1 VIFRSEGAEFFGV
14 LSIAFSYTSPNP
26 ARGTLAKA
34 VEIAAFLKNCRLEVG
49 LAIECE
55 LRFAKKLGYE
65 RPCLHGFTR
74 FGSSTIPGFA
84 LLEPAID
91 RYDH

>member
-14 LSIAFSYTSPNP
+14 LSIAFSYTSPKP
-26 ARGTLAKA
+26 ARGALAKA

-65 RPCLHGFTR
+65 PPALSPWIYQVRVFNNSWICS
-74 FGSSTIPGFA
+74 FGTGN
-84 LLEPAID
+84 
-91 RYDH
+91 